1 MGQLLSKAW
10 AFLAALRG
18 TNNKRLTRRDVP
30 DADFSGRWII
40 ISGANS
46 GVGFEAAKQF
56 ARMGANLILAC
67 RDPPSR
73 ETHPMAAV
81 EECQSIATA
90 AGHSDSTIEWWQ
102 LEMSEISSVE
112 AFAQRWL
119 DTGRPLDVLCNN
131 AGMSSLAKKKFT
143 GDGFE
148 LVHQVNFLSHVL
160 LTLRLLPSIAR
171 SDYARIICSTS
182 CLHYLAPFDLEH
194 FNGERGIKG
203 DMYAINKLYFQ
214 MWLVELQQRLLQH
227 PGYEHIT
234 INGVHPGFVNS
245 SIWAAPEGDTKF
257 WFRLLIFSIIVSV
270 VGVTSEQGGI
280 CIVNVATNPKLNREN
295 GGGKYIN
302 RIWEDTQAS
311 LCADREARLRLWN
324 KLADDMELREKGLLK
339 LLEID

>member
-1 MGQLLSKAW
+1 MGQFLSSAW

-18 TNNKRLTRRDVP
+18 TNSKRLTSRDVP
-30 DADFSGRWII
+30 DAEFSGRWII
-40 ISGANS
+40 VSGANS

-73 ETHPMAAV
+73 ETHPLAAV
-81 EECQSIATA
+81 EECRSIATA
-90 AGHSDSTIEWWQ
+90 AGHPKSTIEWWKV
-102 LEMSEISSVE
+102 EMSEMSSVE

-131 AGMSSLAKKKFT
+131 AGMTSLARKKFT

-148 LVHQVNFLSHVL
+148 RVHQVNFLSHVL

-182 CLHYLAPFDLEH
+182 CLHYLAPFDMEH

-203 DMYAINKLYFQ
+203 DPYAINKLYFQ

-227 PGYEHIT
+227 AEYEHIT
-234 INGVHPGFVNS
+234 INGVHPGFVDS
-245 SIWAAPEGDTKF
+245 GIWAAPEGDTKF
-257 WFRLLIFSIIVSV
+257 WLRLLIFSCIVSV
-270 VGVTSEQGGI
+270 VGVTSAQGGI
-280 CIVNVATNPKLNREN
+280 CLVNAATNPKFSKEN
-295 GGGKYIN
+295 GGGKFIN
-302 RIWEDTQAS
+302 RIWEDTQAG
-311 LCADREARLRLWN
+311 LCADKAARLTLWN
-324 KLADDMELREKGLLK
+324 RLADDMSLREKGLLK
-339 LLEID
+339 LLEN